1 MNQANYLRVLRS
13 AKCLECNYD
22 GYDSE
27 FEKIEMGEIKRGVPP
42 NPDSEPNIIAIMT
55 NSNGE
60 YQIQYQRIICP
71 QCGVINKCEIEKQ

>member
-1 MNQANYLRVLRS
+1 MTTTNYLRVLKS

-27 FEKIEMGEIKRGVPP
+27 FEKTEMSEIKKGTPP
-42 NPDSEPNIIAIMT
+42 TPDLESNILAIMT
-55 NSNGE
+55 NSLGE

-71 QCGVINKCEIEKQ
+71 QCGVSNKCKIEK